1 MKRVFVLG
9 VIVAA
14 GVTAA
19 VSAQQ
24 PAAGQGREGG
34 RGAAGRGGPPPVV
47 GMIQKV
53 AENLYMIPGA
63 GGNTAVYVTAKG
75 VVLVDTKNPNNGEGI
90 LAQVK
95 SVTDRPVTHI
105 INTHTHGDHNGSNVF
120 FPATVEIVTHEN
132 TAANMK
138 KMPAFQDAANKHGL
152 PDRTYNDRQTVLSGN
167 DAIDLYYFGN
177 AHTNGDSFVVFRN
190 LRVMHAGDVFP
201 GKQQPFIDRGNG
213 GSGVAYGETIGKA
226 AGGIKSVE
234 RVITGHSTVM
244 TWQDFVD
251 YGEFNRLMLSHA
263 RESLKMGKSAEQAMM
278 DFKLPEKFTGYNVAP
293 GGRGGAAG
301 NFGTLYEELK
311 PTN

>member
-1 MKRVFVLG
+1 MKRLFVLG
-9 VIVAA
+9 VIVAT
-14 GVTAA
+14 GITAA

-34 RGAAGRGGPPPVV
+34 RGRGGRGGQAQTV
-47 GMIQKV
+47 GMIEKV

-75 VVLVDTKNPNNGEGI
+75 VVLVDTKNPNNGQGI
-90 LAQVK
+90 LEQVK

-132 TAANMK
+132 TSALMQ

-152 PDRTYNDRQTVLSGN
+152 PDRTYKDRMTLLNGDES
-167 DAIDLYYFGN
+167 IDLYYFGPS
-177 AHTNGDSFVVFRN
+177 HTSGDTLVVFRN
-190 LRVMHAGDVFP
+190 LRVMHSGDMFASK
-201 GKQQPFIDRGNG
+201 GQPLIDRNNG

-226 AGGIKSVE
+226 AAAIKNVD
-234 RVITGHSTVM
+234 RVIPGHSTLM

-251 YGEFNRLMLSHA
+251 YGEVNRLVLAHA
-263 RESLKMGKSAEQAMM
+263 RASLKAGKTAEQAMAE
-278 DFKLPEKFTGYNVAP
+278 FKLPANLSSFTVAP

-301 NFGTLYEELK
+301 NFATIYEELK